1 MIQEKT
7 FRKDLFYRLS
17 TLPLSIPPLCERKGD
32 IPLLIHAIQRTL
44 GSSFTLTDEAM
55 EVFLNHPYPGNVREL
70 YNYLEYLSSRTQPR
84 RNFRQKK
91 SWEQHRS
98 DSSSYVTMDSAPQTT
113 AFFRAAGIHAEEF
126 LFLLGQLAEA
136 SKVMRGMGRGSL
148 KASAQEAGV
157 VLSDN
162 EIRTALHCLS
172 QLGLVKI
179 GRGRRATRISASG
192 LSLYRQ
198 LCPSS
203 QPPA

>member
-1 MIQEKT
+1 
-7 FRKDLFYRLS
+7 
-17 TLPLSIPPLCERKGD
+17 
-32 IPLLIHAIQRTL
+32 
-44 GSSFTLTDEAM
+44 M

-70 YNYLEYLSSRTQPR
+70 YNYLEYLSCLGEGSIITYSALPVLL
-84 RNFRQKK
+84 KK

-136 SKVMRGMGRGSL
+136 SKAMRGMGRGSL

-198 LCPSS
+198 LCSSS

>member
-1 MIQEKT
+1 MVQPSKCTVFCRFHRFIVYLLYHIT
-7 FRKDLFYRLS
+7 SGNAVFSMNFGFRSGL
-17 TLPLSIPPLCERKGD
+17 
-32 IPLLIHAIQRTL
+32 
-44 GSSFTLTDEAM
+44 
-55 EVFLNHPYPGNVREL
+55 
-70 YNYLEYLSSRTQPR
+70 YLEYLSCLGEGSIITYSALPVLL
-84 RNFRQKK
+84 KK

-136 SKVMRGMGRGSL
+136 SKAMRGMGRGSL